1 MAESTFSIEIDG
13 MPEQTITVKTG
24 IYVDAVAAIPALLGT
39 TLPFSVKIWVPHLL
53 PHYGPYHYRVE
64 RTTGESLVVIHDH
77 LAWEKRHRGTAS
89 DD

>member
-24 IYVDAVAAIPALLGT
+24 IYVDAVAAITALLGT

-53 PHYGPYHYRVE
+53 PHYGP
-64 RTTGESLVVIHDH
+64 LVVIYDH
-77 LAWEKRHRGTAS
+77 LAWEKRHRGYES
-89 DD
+89 EWRPEWMHE